1 VRLRRT
7 ASHTTIFPSVVS
19 RFTRASLS
27 THVTFDRYDA
37 RLTDG
42 ASLSTSPPARF
53 DADGD
58 GVINRDELERLLD
71 EFGTA
76 RHASATRIIE
86 EDSAETFEAEMF
98 KPLIDYPSVYA
109 TPEGVK
115 TAMEMIDGDGGG
127 EISLE
132 EFVQWYAREC
142 PLPPRGGTK
151 KKKKKSTNNVVTI
164 DIDDVDDDAAVDE
177 DGDRRLLEAAAA
189 ADAELSAAGAVRS
202 PHTGSH
208 TTALAW

>member
-1 VRLRRT
+1 MRLRRT

-53 DADGD
+53 DAGGD

-115 TAMEMIDGDGGG
+115 TAMEMIDGSVVFPVIYDADRTVL
-127 EISLE
+127 S
-132 EFVQWYAREC
+132 
-142 PLPPRGGTK
+142 LPPIINGA
-151 KKKKKSTNNVVTI
+151 KSAITLDTRDVFIECTATDLNKAKIVLNTVVAMFSECVLYT
-164 DIDDVDDDAAVDE
+164 
-177 DGDRRLLEAAAA
+177 G
-189 ADAELSAAGAVRS
+189 
-202 PHTGSH
+202 PHT
-208 TTALAW
+208 TTLAW